1 MGGIGQASRGGG
13 AVVFAEVR
21 VDSRADAFAQLVDR
35 RLNDSYRLAGYI
47 LGNAADAEDAV
58 QEAIVRGWQA
68 WGRLRESERL
78 EPWFDRI
85 VVNVC
90 RDRLR
95 RRRTIRFVE
104 LDEGIGVHGTDPF
117 AAALARVE
125 VDRIVGVLDVD
136 QRAIVLLRFWR
147 DLQVDEIAE
156 RLGMPSGTVKSKLHY
171 ALRALRDAAERQA
184 AGGVQ

>member
-1 MGGIGQASRGGG
+1 M
-13 AVVFAEVR
+13 
-21 VDSRADAFAQLVDR
+21 
-35 RLNDSYRLAGYI
+35 
-47 LGNAADAEDAV
+47 
-58 QEAIVRGWQA
+58 
-68 WGRLRESERL
+68 
-78 EPWFDRI
+78 
-85 VVNVC
+85 NVC

-125 VDRIVGVLDVD
+125 VDRLVGVLDAD

-147 DLQVDEIAE
+147 DLQVDEIAA
-156 RLGMPSGTVKSKLHY
+156 RLGMPAGTVKSKLHY

>member
-1 MGGIGQASRGGG
+1 MIST
-13 AVVFAEVR
+13 EVR
-21 VDSRADAFAQLVDR
+21 VYSRADAFGQLVDGQ
-35 RLNDSYRLAGYI
+35 LNDAYRLAGYI
-47 LGNAADAEDAV
+47 LGNAPDAEDAV

-68 WGRLRESERL
+68 WGGLREAERF

-125 VDRIVGVLDVD
+125 VDRLVGVLDAE

-147 DLQVDEIAE
+147 DLQVDEIAV
-156 RLGMPSGTVKSKLHY
+156 RLGIPAGTVKSKLHY
-171 ALRALRDAAERQA
+171 ALRALREAAERQTP
-184 AGGVQ
+184 GGAQ

>member
-1 MGGIGQASRGGG
+1 VIST
-13 AVVFAEVR
+13 EVR
-21 VDSRADAFAQLVDR
+21 VYSRADAFGQLVDGQ
-35 RLNDSYRLAGYI
+35 LNDAYRLAGYI
-47 LGNAADAEDAV
+47 LGNAPDAEDAV

-68 WGRLRESERL
+68 WGGLREAERF

-125 VDRIVGVLDVD
+125 VDRLVGVLDAE

-147 DLQVDEIAE
+147 DLQVDEIAV
-156 RLGMPSGTVKSKLHY
+156 RLGIPAGTVKSKLHY
-171 ALRALRDAAERQA
+171 ALRALREAAERQTP
-184 AGGVQ
+184 GGAQ